1 MPGRLFYFLTV
12 LIVII
17 VFMAVNLNNSC
28 DISLVFYH
36 FKDVP
41 IFLSMMLAFV
51 LGIFASLPFLFGN
64 GKKKEKTTVVY
75 PKVEKVE
82 LKKEKRSWFGKKKKE
97 KKAYAAT
104 TAEAAP
110 KTEA

>member
-1 MPGRLFYFLTV
+1 MPGKLFYFLTV

-28 DISLVFYH
+28 DISVVFYH

-41 IFLSMMLAFV
+41 IFLSMMFSFV
-51 LGIFASLPFLFGN
+51 LGILASLPFLFGS
-64 GKKKEKTTVVY
+64 GKKKEKKQTVY

-82 LKKEKRSWFGKKKKE
+82 LKKEKRSWFGRKKKE
-97 KKAYAAT
+97 KKADAT
-104 TAEAAP
+104 PATEATP